1 MVRKKDAGY
10 ISERW
15 RFCTQS
21 PPDLAFITKDGVKV
35 EAHQALLL
43 PLSHHLRSVVENSVC
58 CGEAQVFV
66 DGVTSTALEA
76 AIQLVYVGTH
86 KMTQVSQEDV
96 VEVGRVLGLP
106 FTRDKLCVDGEKG
119 EQGKLIPNS
128 GDGADLESYSWTQT
142 RKSLMIR
149 VPLAR
154 PAKSRASV
162 RVSVW
167 KNRLKIIQDHGRS
180 YKIMDKELMKEVSKQ
195 SGHKPGKSAA
205 WTPSWGLVDKKFVVV
220 DLEKVQHEWWN
231 KLVPTDP
238 EINLDEVER
247 RAKLDFGEEK
257 ITSFREYDFKV
268 ARGMGEM
275 CQHDGCERRF
285 YAVKRREEHEKTVH
299 EGKGLKCDHCEKT
312 FVTSAKSSLMRHML
326 IKHGISVKCTKCSL
340 SFDDFNS
347 YVTHR
352 RQICN
357 KQSHF
362 TTAYRRNVERLG
374 SPDPKFKSGKVL
386 KTLSGET
393 KCLLCGQITKNK
405 NMARHMREQ
414 HNSTSANMPDK
425 PDYDKDLI
433 EIGVKP
439 DPAKCN
445 ICGKKFK
452 NVRSISRHMKNSHGE
467 SFD

>member
-1 MVRKKDAGY
+1 
-10 ISERW
+10 
-15 RFCTQS
+15 
-21 PPDLAFITKDGVKV
+21 
-35 EAHQALLL
+35 
-43 PLSHHLRSVVENSVC
+43 
-58 CGEAQVFV
+58 
-66 DGVTSTALEA
+66 
-76 AIQLVYVGTH
+76 
-86 KMTQVSQEDV
+86 MTQVSQEDV
-96 VEVGRVLGLP
+96 VEVGRVLGVP

-154 PAKSRASV
+154 AVKSRASV

-167 KNRLKIIQDHGRS
+167 KNRLIILANLSQIHSGKD
-180 YKIMDKELMKEVSKQ
+180 KIMDKQLMKKVNKQ
-195 SGHKPGKSAA
+195 PGHKPGQSAA

-238 EINLDEVER
+238 EINLEEVER

-326 IKHGISVKCTKCSL
+326 IKHGISVECTKCAQ

-347 YVTHR
+347 YVAHR

-362 TTAYRRNVERLG
+362 KTAYRKNVERLG
-374 SPDPKFKSGKVL
+374 SPDPEYKSSL

-393 KCLLCGQITKNK
+393 KCLLCGQITKNT

-433 EIGVKP
+433 EIGAKP

-445 ICGKKFK
+445 ICDKKFK
-452 NVRSISRHMKNSHGE
+452 NVRSIPRHMKNAHGE